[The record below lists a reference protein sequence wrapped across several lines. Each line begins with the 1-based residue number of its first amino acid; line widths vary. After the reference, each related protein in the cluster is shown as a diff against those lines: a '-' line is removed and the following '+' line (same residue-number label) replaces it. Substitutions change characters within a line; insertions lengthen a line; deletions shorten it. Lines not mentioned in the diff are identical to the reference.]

1 VSLGRAAVALLCGA
15 LVALPGCGSSNNGTP
30 IPASQGD
37 RLTKAIQAA
46 DQYSAAGRCDRAHT
60 KVRDARF
67 LLGQIPN
74 SVDSSVRQGIA
85 DGLSRLDSLISS
97 QCQRPAQT
105 QTDTTPTETRTTQTQ
120 TDTTTTP
127 TTTTPTDT
135 SPTGT
140 TLTTTTPTT
149 TTPTT
154 TGTGTT
160 TTGGNGG
167 TTTTGGNGG
176 TPPGAGTGNQG

>member
-37 RLTKAIQAA
+37 RLIKAIQAA

-67 LLGQIPN
+67 LLGQVPN

-97 QCQRPAQT
+97 ECQRPAQT
-105 QTDTTPTETRTTQTQ
+105 QTDTTPTETLTTQTQTQ

-167 TTTTGGNGG
+167 T
-176 TPPGAGTGNQG
+176 PPGAGTGNQG